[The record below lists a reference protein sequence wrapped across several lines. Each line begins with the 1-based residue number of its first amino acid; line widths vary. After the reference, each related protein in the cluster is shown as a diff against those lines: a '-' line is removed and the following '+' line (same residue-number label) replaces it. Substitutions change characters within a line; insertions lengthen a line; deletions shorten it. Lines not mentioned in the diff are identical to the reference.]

1 MGLVWA
7 AVAAYIVYAA
17 TEAHARRAGRTVTG
31 LRIEVADSSSQGH
44 LVASS
49 QVREW
54 LRRSGISTVGE
65 SVGAVNLTG
74 IEELV
79 ARNGFVARVNAYVS
93 YGGELRID
101 IRQRRPVLRLL
112 TDGVNAYVT
121 ADGYVFPAPRASSL
135 YVPVVTGP
143 YQPPFPATYAG
154 SVRAYIDE
162 ELQRIDRRIAELE
175 KEKYPFYRRE
185 RTNDENLR
193 ALRRMRIKKG
203 WFEKEETFARRVRA
217 LREKNALL
225 RRRYRYEQRCIEEG
239 IAAVEKRQEAER
251 RKQKNLEKTYEDFC
265 KLITFVEFVEKDDF
279 WRSEVVQ
286 ILASTS
292 ASGAMEVTLIP
303 RSGDYAILFG
313 RLEEVGPKFDKL
325 LRFYRSGLRRIGW
338 DRYRTI
344 DIRYAEQVV
353 CKR

>member
-1 MGLVWA
+1 MGLLWA

-17 TEAHARRAGRTVTG
+17 SSARAHRAARTVTG

-44 LVASS
+44 LVASA

-54 LRRSGISTVGE
+54 LRRSGIPTVGE
-65 SVGAVNLTG
+65 PVAAVNLAA

-79 ARNGFVARVNAYVS
+79 ARNGFVAGVNAYVD

-112 TDGVNAYVT
+112 TEGMNSYVT
-121 ADGYVFPAPRASSL
+121 AEGYVFPAPRASSL
-135 YVPVVTGP
+135 YVPVVTGA
-143 YQPPFPATYAG
+143 YRSPFPATYAG

-162 ELQRIDRRIAELE
+162 ELQQIDRNIARIER
-175 KEKYPFYRRE
+175 EKYPYYRRE
-185 RTNDENLR
+185 RANDENLR

-203 WFEKEETFARRVRA
+203 WFEKEEAFDRRVQA

-225 RRRYRYEQRCIEEG
+225 RRRYRYEQQCIEEG
-239 IAAVEKRQEAER
+239 IAAVERQQDAER
-251 RKQKNLEKTYEDFC
+251 RKQKKLEKTYEDFC
-265 KLITFVEFVEKDDF
+265 KLITFVKFVERDDF

-292 ASGAMEVTLIP
+292 ASGAVEVTLIP

-313 RLEEVGPKFDKL
+313 RLEDVERKFDKL